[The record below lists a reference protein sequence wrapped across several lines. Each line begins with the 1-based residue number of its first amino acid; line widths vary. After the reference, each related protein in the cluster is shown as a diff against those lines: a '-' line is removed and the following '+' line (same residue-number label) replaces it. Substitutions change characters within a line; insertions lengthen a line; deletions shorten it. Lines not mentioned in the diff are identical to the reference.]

1 MENHKLKKYIAILK
15 KEFLQVYRDLP
26 GLILLFLMPAAMLI
40 IITITQENQIIGTD
54 SGMKILLVN
63 SDSSVLGNRIEQEL
77 KTNDHFTCRV
87 YKSEKEAEKAV
98 SKGRYQ
104 IMLTVPQGATETL
117 RELARQHASDT
128 SATGAIEAGKL
139 SGVTILYDPA
149 VMKIYTE
156 MMVSSLEMIIESSA
170 IRVYI
175 ECYTENLKTSVSH
188 QMDAYRQELAM
199 TDFGK
204 EMPDFPGRQQV
215 ISSIRSGIRNQT
227 HKPLNISIP
236 DNYSGSERIVT
247 IRAEAAGDRTRLRRF
262 NLLNN
267 NVPAFILFA
276 MFFIVV
282 PLAGSIINERLLGT
296 KDRMMTLPV
305 RRLAFF
311 SGKITVFLAVCILQF
326 ILMIVIGRYFLPLVS
341 PLPPLSLDVNWVALI
356 AVVIA
361 SSLAAI
367 GFGLLIGSV
376 TSTFGQ
382 AAPLGSVLVVILA
395 VLGGIFVPNYMMP
408 DAIRKISIISP
419 LHWGTDAFFSI
430 FARGAGIGTVWPQLL
445 SLLGFFGISMIIA
458 VCAFTKRK

>member
-1 MENHKLKKYIAILK
+1 MKKYAAILK
-15 KEFLQVYRDLP
+15 KEFLQIVRDLP
-26 GLILLFLMPAAMLI
+26 GLILLFLMPAAMLV

-63 SDSSVLGNRIEQEL
+63 SDSAALGNTIEEEL

-87 YKSEKEAEKAV
+87 FESEKEAQRAV
-98 SKGRYQ
+98 SEGRYQ
-104 IMLTVPQGATETL
+104 ILLMVPQGATATIQQ
-117 RELARQHASDT
+117 LAREHASDT
-128 SATGAIEAGKL
+128 ANTGNMDAGKL

-156 MMVSSLEMIIESSA
+156 MLVSSLQMIIESTA
-170 IRVYI
+170 IKVYM
-175 ECYTENLKTSVSH
+175 ESYTEALKASVSD

-199 TDFGK
+199 TDFEK
-204 EMPDFPGRQQV
+204 ELPDFPGRQQV
-215 ISSIRSGIRNQT
+215 ISSIRSGIRNQA
-227 HKPLNISIP
+227 HKSLKINLPG
-236 DNYSGSERIVT
+236 NYSGAERLVT
-247 IRAEAAGDRTRLRRF
+247 IHAGEAGNHTRLRRF

-282 PLAGSIINERLLGT
+282 PLAGSIINEKLLGT

-305 RRLAFF
+305 TRLAFF
-311 SGKITVFLAVCILQF
+311 SGKITVFLVVCLLQF
-326 ILMIVIGRYFLPLVS
+326 ILMIGIGRYFLPLVS
-341 PLPPLSLDVNWVALI
+341 HLPPLSLDVNILALI
-356 AVVIA
+356 VVAVA

-367 GFGLLIGSV
+367 GFGLLIGTV

-408 DAIRKISIISP
+408 DAIRTISIISP

-445 SLLGFFGISMIIA
+445 SLLGFFGISLI
-458 VCAFTKRK
+458 VVVYVFTKRK

>member
-1 MENHKLKKYIAILK
+1 LKKYAAILK
-15 KEFLQVYRDLP
+15 KEFLQIFRDLP

-63 SDSSVLGNRIEQEL
+63 SDSAALGNTIEEEL

-87 YKSEKEAEKAV
+87 FKSEQEAERAV
-98 SKGRYQ
+98 NEGRYQ
-104 IMLTVPQGATETL
+104 ILLMVPQGATATL
-117 RELARQHASDT
+117 QQLARQHASDT
-128 SATGAIEAGKL
+128 ANTGTMDTGKF

-156 MMVSSLEMIIESSA
+156 MLVSSLQMIIESTA
-170 IRVYI
+170 IKVYM
-175 ECYTENLKTSVSH
+175 ESYTGALRASVSD
-188 QMDAYRQELAM
+188 QMEAYRRELAM
-199 TDFGK
+199 TDFEK
-204 EMPDFPGRQQV
+204 ELPDFPGRQKV
-215 ISSIRSGIRNQT
+215 ISSIRSGILNQT
-227 HKPLNISIP
+227 HTPLNINLPGISP
-236 DNYSGSERIVT
+236 GDERLVT
-247 IRAEAAGDRTRLRRF
+247 IRTGAAGDHARLKRF

-282 PLAGSIINERLLGT
+282 PLAGSIISEKILGT
-296 KDRMMTLPV
+296 KDHMMTLPV
-305 RRLAFF
+305 TRLNFF
-311 SGKITVFLAVCILQF
+311 SGKITVFLAVCLLQF
-326 ILMIVIGRYFLPLVS
+326 ILMIGIGRYFLPLVS
-341 PLPPLSLDVNWVALI
+341 HLPPLSLDVNMVALI
-356 AVVIA
+356 VVAIA

-367 GFGLLIGSV
+367 GFGLLIGTV

-430 FARGAGIGTVWPQLL
+430 FARGAGIGSVWPQLL
-445 SLLGFFGISMIIA
+445 SLLGFFGISLIIA
-458 VCAFTKRK
+458 VRIFTKRR